1 MKTYL
6 ASPPVETGL
15 VVALIADPGLAVGA
29 GVAGRAGARVRP
41 LPGVAAGGAVLARAV
56 VGAVVEILVAEEAA
70 PAVVAAALVRL
81 LAGAVDAARVAN
93 AGVAQ
98 WAGVAGLASVKRKK
112 GIRSNL
118 LYILSQGMY
127 CAIK

>member
-29 GVAGRAGARVRP
+29 GVARRAGARVRP

-56 VGAVVEILVAEEAA
+56 GAALGRALAVAPVEAEGAHA
-70 PAVVAAALVRL
+70 GVVAAAGALQEEKEKTL
-81 LAGAVDAARVAN
+81 LGN
-93 AGVAQ
+93 
-98 WAGVAGLASVKRKK
+98 
-112 GIRSNL
+112 RSIVN
-118 LYILSQGMY
+118 IMRPIGSSF
-127 CAIK
+127 IVS